1 MNIGLAIILLG
12 MALIIVSVIVF
23 ILATI
28 ARRGIEARGA
38 GVIIIG
44 PIPIVI
50 GSDKEIVK
58 WAIILTLATLAIFTF
73 LTLITIHGGRLWN
86 V

>member
-12 MALIIVSVIVF
+12 IALIMVAVIVL

-28 ARRGIEARGA
+28 VRGTVKARGA

-44 PIPIVI
+44 PIPIII

-58 WAIILTLATLAIFTF
+58 WAIILTLIALMVFTF
-73 LTLITIHGGRLWN
+73 SVLVTIRGGGLWS

>member
-12 MALIIVSVIVF
+12 MILIVFSVIVF

-28 ARRGIEARGA
+28 AKGVVKARGA

-58 WAIILTLATLAIFTF
+58 WAIILTLAALIIFTF
-73 LTLITIHGGRLWN
+73 LTLIAIHGGGLWSA
-86 V
+86 